1 MLNIH
6 TVGLMSF
13 VGETNYHFAERLIL
27 IKKAPSQLEPA
38 VQKFC
43 TKLLRE
49 RKRGTFAL
57 FHITNMDQTHLP
69 FVLDDERTY
78 HAKDSKE
85 VWFSSGKSGLDKR
98 QRTIQ
103 LTVFSDGTP
112 RVRLTIIFR
121 GEGKPIKASEAK
133 GNWDKRV
140 KAYF

>member
-69 FVLDDERTY
+69 FV
-78 HAKDSKE
+78 
-85 VWFSSGKSGLDKR
+85 
-98 QRTIQ
+98 
-103 LTVFSDGTP
+103 
-112 RVRLTIIFR
+112 
-121 GEGKPIKASEAK
+121 
-133 GNWDKRV
+133 
-140 KAYF
+140 